1 MFAGGS
7 LDDVTFDDLVIDGNT
22 TDTLLMSVG
31 VFDSDVELDATKYSL
46 HLVFLEVGGDTR
58 IDLDTV
64 ISWLDAEDELCD
76 GVPVPGC
83 GASEPRVLAFS
94 GFGGILACYHLAIDV
109 RLDLVKLL
117 VLNPGRADLGVML
130 PGVVAATGHRLAN
143 DDPWIVV
150 AEDAGILL
158 VTGWVGANL
167 AHLDVIGRVGRVV
180 EHHTMFAVEVLL
192 AGIERLVHHTI
203 LESDTCHSA
212 ETLRLDEN
220 LAFLIFFRTDFVA
233 VEVIGTQVPFSI
245 PTMLLDG
252 FDHLVDALLGTLGFV
267 ECLAAKGLAKFNIL
281 LPAEYE

>member
-1 MFAGGS
+1 MFARGG
-7 LDDVTFDDLVIDGNT
+7 LDDIAFEDLAIDGYT
-22 TDTLLMSVG
+22 TDALLTSVG

-58 IDLDTV
+58 VDLDTV

-117 VLNPGRADLGVML
+117 VLNPSRADLGVML

-150 AEDAGILL
+150 AKDAGILL
-158 VTGWVGANL
+158 VAGRVGTDF
-167 AHLDVIGRVGRVV
+167 AHLYMIFGVGRVV

-192 AGIERLVHHTI
+192 AGI
-203 LESDTCHSA
+203 
-212 ETLRLDEN
+212 
-220 LAFLIFFRTDFVA
+220 
-233 VEVIGTQVPFSI
+233 
-245 PTMLLDG
+245 
-252 FDHLVDALLGTLGFV
+252 
-267 ECLAAKGLAKFNIL
+267 
-281 LPAEYE
+281 